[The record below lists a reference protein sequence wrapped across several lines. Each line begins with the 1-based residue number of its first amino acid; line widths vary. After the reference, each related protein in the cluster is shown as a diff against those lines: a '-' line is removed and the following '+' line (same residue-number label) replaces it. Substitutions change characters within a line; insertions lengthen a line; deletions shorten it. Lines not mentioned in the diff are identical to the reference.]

1 MSCEKGKFPY
11 CFLILLTQW
20 HEFPSPELTNFH
32 IFIIPFPLNV
42 ALFSKSPYLTV
53 HIKINYETGCMGRFL
68 KKHKNAS
75 RTIAA
80 AKIELFETLASSVQ
94 LLVSFESRFSFY
106 TMPFQVIGI
115 EIKVWIGAVKQI
127 FYLD

>member
-1 MSCEKGKFPY
+1 MRKRKISVL
-11 CFLILLTQW
+11 FLHTSDSMTWI
-20 HEFPSPELTNFH
+20 PGPELTNFP
-32 IFIIPFPLNV
+32 IFIILLPLNV
-42 ALFSKSPYLTV
+42 TLFSKSPYLTV

-94 LLVSFESRFSFY
+94 PLVSFESRFFFY

-115 EIKVWIGAVKQI
+115 EIKVWIAAVKQI